1 VWLGWGVPIRRFP
14 AGDAPR
20 PPRKGLSHAP
30 RTGVLPAFPSYP
42 RNPPPSSPPNPNPF
56 PPPPLCR
63 RLKVHYRA
71 PPDVRGSGRERG
83 HGREL
88 THCPKCA
95 APLEAGRHHV
105 GCSAG
110 PVAPRQAAK
119 RLRQVRE
126 GKEGAEARGGVILV
140 DS

>member
-1 VWLGWGVPIRRFP
+1 MMPSAHLLPP
-14 AGDAPR
+14 KP
-20 PPRKGLSHAP
+20 PPRLFFLLLPSHLILFLAVLS
-30 RTGVLPAFPSYP
+30 PSP
-42 RNPPPSSPPNPNPF
+42 
-56 PPPPLCR
+56 R

-88 THCPKCA
+88 QACPRCA

-119 RLRQVRE
+119 RLRQVRK
-126 GKEGAEARGGVILV
+126 KESLSEHDGC
-140 DS
+140 